1 MIRSIGAVGLPA
13 CLFLAACGGG
23 GGSDGAVN
31 SVLAPPTTAQG
42 DSQSFSA
49 VAARQPA
56 SGAPTGTAFGTVSVR
71 YNPTANTYTVADAGT
86 GTTSVFLNADQRET
100 TGGFAR
106 FATTAN
112 GGDDSL
118 VLLRATANPT
128 FTLTYTNY
136 GLWSQRGTGTGA
148 ATVTRAFLFGQQTS
162 YGEVPRTGSASYDG
176 IADGY
181 WTSGGTRYRL
191 SGSTGSI
198 LANFA
203 TGEIATAMNVR
214 GAVDTGSAQPSGPT
228 ATLGAVAGR
237 GSITGGTN
245 LFTGTLAGGGYSGG
259 FEGAFF
265 GPAAAEAGMSFH
277 LSGGAAGDGVVG
289 VLVGKP
295 TPAPAP

>member
-1 MIRSIGAVGLPA
+1 MRSIGVMTLPA
-13 CLFLAACGGG
+13 CLWLAACGG

-31 SVLAPPTTAQG
+31 SVLAPPTTATGQ
-42 DSQSFSA
+42 SQSFA
-49 VAARQPA
+49 TVAARQPA
-56 SGAPTGTAFGTVSVR
+56 TGAATGTAFGTVSVS
-71 YNPTANTYTVADAGT
+71 YNAAANTYTVADAGT

-100 TGGFAR
+100 TAGFAR

-112 GGDDSL
+112 GSSEQL

-128 FTLTYTNY
+128 FALTYTNY
-136 GLWSQRGTGTGA
+136 GLWSQTGA
-148 ATVTRAFLFGQQTS
+148 GVGATTVTRAFLFGQQTS

-203 TGEIATAMNVR
+203 TGEIATAMTLR
-214 GAVDTGSAQPSGPT
+214 GAVDAGTAQPAAAT

-237 GSITGGTN
+237 GSISAGTN
-245 LFTGTLAGGGYSGG
+245 LFTGTLAGSGYSGG

-277 LSGGAAGDGVVG
+277 LSGAAGNGVVG

-295 TPAPAP
+295 AVTPTAAR